1 MPANI
6 LIGTSGFG
14 YSDWQARLE
23 KTRLPFYP
31 PNLGPQL
38 RLSFYAEVF
47 PTVEIN
53 TTFYQFPRAGV
64 VNKWGKNVP
73 NDFVFSYKIPRH
85 ITHQKK
91 LDFNQGYWEELR
103 PFLDTMEGGL
113 GRKTGPA
120 LLQLPPKFSAETA
133 SAENFKK
140 LEIFLKYWPTDIRL
154 AVEFRHISWVEHK
167 RLEQTLE
174 LLSQYNAAYCIVD
187 EPLLPPITPV
197 TADFSYIRFHG
208 HGLKPWYN
216 YQYSLEEL
224 APWVSRIQSLTNSRG
239 LKEVFTYFN
248 NHPHGHA
255 PANARQ
261 LAILLKIPFKKPEE
275 VKMVEVRKRAGDA
288 PQHSLESFLDIS
300 PVELSDYVRFCSN
313 CGEMILKDD
322 NFCENCG
329 LHQVKD

>member
-1 MPANI
+1 MPAKI

-14 YSDWQARLE
+14 YSDWQARYE
-23 KTRLPFYP
+23 KTRFPFYP
-31 PNLGPQL
+31 QNLDSHH

-53 TTFYQFPRAGV
+53 TTFYHFPRASV
-64 VNKWGKNVP
+64 VDKWGQHVP
-73 NDFVFSYKIPRH
+73 NDFIFAYKIPRH

-103 PFLDTMEGGL
+103 PFLDTICSGL
-113 GRKTGPA
+113 GRSKTGPA
-120 LLQLPPKFSAETA
+120 LLQLPPKFSADYF
-133 SAENFKK
+133 NR
-140 LEIFLKYWPTDIRL
+140 LEVFLKYWPKDIRL
-154 AVEFRHISWVEHK
+154 AVEFRHISWVEQK
-167 RLEQTLE
+167 RLDQTLS
-174 LLSQYNAAYCIVD
+174 LLSKHNAAYCIVD

-224 APWVSRIQSLTNSRG
+224 TPWVSRIRSLSRSKE
-239 LKEVFTYFN
+239 LKEIFTYFN

-261 LAILLKIPFKKPEE
+261 LAILLKITLKKPED
-275 VKMVEVRKRAGDA
+275 VKMANVRRRAGDT
-288 PQHSLESFLDIS
+288 PQHSLESFLDLPS
-300 PVELSDYVRFCSN
+300 VELTDYVRFCSN
-313 CGEMILKDD
+313 CGKMILRDD

-329 LHQVKD
+329 HHQEKD